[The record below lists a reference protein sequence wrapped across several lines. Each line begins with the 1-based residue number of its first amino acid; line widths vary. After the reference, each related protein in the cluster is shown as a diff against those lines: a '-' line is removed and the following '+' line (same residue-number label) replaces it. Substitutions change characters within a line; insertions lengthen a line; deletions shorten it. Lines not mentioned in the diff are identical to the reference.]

1 VDNRND
7 VREFLVSRRAKIS
20 PEQAGLRTNGIRRV
34 PGLRRTEVAQLAGIS
49 PEYYTRLERGNL
61 GSVSDTVLDA
71 IGTALQLD
79 DAERAHLSDLARA
92 ASSSKTP
99 RRERR
104 PATRPL
110 RPSFRQIL
118 DGMSGFPAFVRNGRL
133 DIVAINTL
141 GEALYTQA
149 FANPVRPVNLARF
162 VFLDPRAHLL
172 HPDWDASAATSV
184 AILRTEAGR
193 NPYDKGL
200 TDLVGELSTRSEE
213 FRSLWAAHDVRLHY
227 TGTKHFRH
235 PAVGD
240 LDLTF
245 DALEIPSDPGLTLT
259 IYSAPPGTST
269 ADGLSLL
276 ASWAAGGH
284 QADEPAGHAAELGPA
299 SDSKGC

>member
-1 VDNRND
+1 
-7 VREFLVSRRAKIS
+7 
-20 PEQAGLRTNGIRRV
+20 
-34 PGLRRTEVAQLAGIS
+34 
-49 PEYYTRLERGNL
+49 
-61 GSVSDTVLDA
+61 
-71 IGTALQLD
+71 
-79 DAERAHLSDLARA
+79 
-92 ASSSKTP
+92 
-99 RRERR
+99 
-104 PATRPL
+104 
-110 RPSFRQIL
+110 
-118 DGMSGFPAFVRNGRL
+118 MSEFPAFIRNGRL
-133 DIVAINTL
+133 DIIAINTL

-149 FANPVRPVNLARF
+149 FANPARPVNLARF

-172 HPDWDASAATSV
+172 HPNWDASAATSV

-227 TGTKHFRH
+227 NGTKHFQH

-259 IYSAPPGTST
+259 IYSAEPGTAA

-276 ASWAAGGH
+276 ASWAASSH
-284 QADEPAGHAAELGPA
+284 EVDEPAANAAELEPGSNP
-299 SDSKGC
+299 KG

>member
-1 VDNRND
+1 VDNGND
-7 VREFLVSRRAKIS
+7 VREFLVSRRGRIS
-20 PEQAGLRTNGIRRV
+20 PEQVGLQPHGLRRV
-34 PGLRRTEVAQLAGIS
+34 PGLRRGEVAQLAGVS
-49 PEYYTRLERGNL
+49 VEYYTRLERGNL
-61 GSVSDTVLDA
+61 GGVSDAVLDA
-71 IGTALQLD
+71 LATALQLD
-79 DAERAHLSDLARA
+79 EAERMHLVDLARA
-92 ASSSKTP
+92 ASASKAP
-99 RRERR
+99 RRQR
-104 PATRPL
+104 PQVSRPL
-110 RPSFRQIL
+110 RPSLQQIL
-118 DGMSGFPAFVRNGRL
+118 DGMSEFPAFIRNGRL
-133 DIVAINTL
+133 DIIAINTL

-149 FANPVRPVNLARF
+149 FANPARPVNLARF

-172 HPDWDASAATSV
+172 HPNWDASAATSV

-227 TGTKHFRH
+227 NGTKHFQH

-259 IYSAPPGTST
+259 IYSAEPGTAA

-276 ASWAAGGH
+276 ASWAASSH
-284 QADEPAGHAAELGPA
+284 EVDEPAAKAAELEGLNP
-299 SDSKGC
+299 KG